1 MMRFGRRDRR
11 EARSTADVVEPTFGE
26 RPTVAVITVTRNEGQ
41 MLRLWCEHYTRHV
54 GPDALLIFDDN
65 STDGSTDAARAAG
78 HTVHRIPGF
87 PGGAGFERSRI
98 ALVSDVAAGLLH
110 VYDYVVF
117 VDVDEFLVPDPT
129 LYADLPAFLAAHRD
143 QQIIAGIGLNLVHDV
158 AGEAP
163 LDLDRPILE
172 QRSYASLSPLMCKP
186 STKRVPAPWANSSH
200 GIHGPYRVSPD
211 LYLLHL
217 KFADRDR
224 LKAIGA
230 ERHSANQADGRAG
243 KSSWSQPGNKLVAA
257 LRDAA
262 TPAAIA
268 AATEIDPRAL
278 DLDAL
283 VLHEG
288 GTLHRA
294 PRIGQLIALRDQPIV
309 RIPERLRGTL

>member
-1 MMRFGRRDRR
+1 MRFGRRER
-11 EARSTADVVEPTFGE
+11 TAPAEQVEPTFGE
-26 RPTVAVITVTRNEGQ
+26 RPSVAVITVTRNEGD
-41 MLRLWCEHYTRHV
+41 MLRLWCDHYARHV
-54 GPDALLIFDDN
+54 GRDALLIFDDN
-65 STDGSTDAARAAG
+65 STDGSTEAARAAG
-78 HTVHRIPGF
+78 CSVHRIPGF

-129 LYADLPAFLAAHRD
+129 LYPDLPAFLGAHRD
-143 QQIIAGIGLNLVHDV
+143 QEIVGAIGLNLVHAVDQ
-158 AGEAP
+158 EQP
-163 LDLDRPILE
+163 LDLSRPILE

-186 STKRVPAPWANSSH
+186 SVKRVPAPWAAASH
-200 GIHGPYRVSPD
+200 GVHGRYRVSPD

-217 KFADRDR
+217 KFADRGR

-257 LRDAA
+257 LLAAA
-262 TPAAIA
+262 TPEAIA
-268 AATEIDPRAL
+268 AATEIDTAAL

-283 VLHEG
+283 VLHEERS
-288 GTLHRA
+288 LYRA
-294 PRIGQLIALRDQPIV
+294 PKIGQLIALRDQPVV
-309 RIPERLRGTL
+309 RIPARLRGAL